1 MRTLDEIQNE
11 IDRLTNKYN
20 DDYDRLTDELNKHK
34 YQFYDDV
41 DALYASHGRK
51 FDQKAYKEVL
61 KLIDYNFSIE
71 DYKANKD
78 QVKPVD
84 INDVVF
90 NYNGKHHNYNKL
102 IKAECVRTKDGRY
115 RVLAGSMLNPTVE
128 SYVSDAV
135 KKRRKK
141 ANIKIIGSDYI
152 LQKDEEFDYP
162 STAAAFIAGLNVNG
176 WEMFVTRDGKTL
188 REWTFPK
195 RFVGKASL

>member
-20 DDYDRLTDELNKHK
+20 DDYDRLTDELNEHK

-71 DYKANKD
+71 DYKIEKP
-78 QVKPVD
+78 QIKPVNT
-84 INDVVF
+84 NDVVF
-90 NYNGKHHNYNKL
+90 SYNGKHHNYNKS
-102 IKAECVRTKDGRY
+102 IKAACVRIKDGRY

-128 SYVSDAV
+128 SYVSDTV

-141 ANIKIIGSDYI
+141 AKIEIIGSDYI
-152 LQKDEEFDYP
+152 LKKDEEFDYP
-162 STAAAFIAGLNVNG
+162 STAASFIAGLNVNG
-176 WEMFVTRDGKTL
+176 WEVFTTYDGKTL

-195 RFVGKASL
+195 RFVNK